1 MKQGLYFSSIGL
13 GGGSIVRKY
22 PDKTTV
28 GPDSVGYKFLE
39 NALVFGGDIPTA
51 TDFTVAGNLD
61 VDIGDAHFVKGV
73 VTQKDVAE
81 YKATVKKMLERVVD
95 KMKTSPEDL
104 VVLLV
109 GGGAVIAPDELEG
122 ASRVM
127 KPKWSNVANAIGA
140 AMAGVSA
147 VIDTVKSTETK
158 STKELLIEISED
170 AIKKAVEAGASK
182 DTVGIVEIETLPLQ
196 VC

>member
-1 MKQGLYFSSIGL
+1 MKGI
-13 GGGSIVRKY
+13 
-22 PDKTTV
+22 
-28 GPDSVGYKFLE
+28 
-39 NALVFGGDIPTA
+39 
-51 TDFTVAGNLD
+51 
-61 VDIGDAHFVKGV
+61 

-81 YKATVKKMLERVVD
+81 YKATVKKMLERVID

-127 KPKWSNVANAIGA
+127 RPKWSSVANAIGA
-140 AMAGVSA
+140 AMARVSA

-158 STKELLIEISED
+158 NTKELLIEISED
-170 AIKKAVEAGASK
+170 AIKKAVQAGASK
-182 DTVGIVEIETLPLQ
+182 VGIVEIETLPLQ

>member
-1 MKQGLYFSSIGL
+1 
-13 GGGSIVRKY
+13 
-22 PDKTTV
+22 
-28 GPDSVGYKFLE
+28 
-39 NALVFGGDIPTA
+39 
-51 TDFTVAGNLD
+51 
-61 VDIGDAHFVKGV
+61 VKDV

-81 YKATVKKMLERVVD
+81 YKATVKKMLEKVIDR
-95 KMKTSPEDL
+95 MKISPEDL

-127 KPKWSNVANAIGA
+127 KPKWSSVANAIGA
-140 AMAGVSA
+140 AMARVGA
-147 VIDTVKSTETK
+147 VIDTVRSTETK
-158 STKELLIEISED
+158 STKELLIEISEN
-170 AIKKAVEAGASK
+170 AIKKAVQAGASK

>member
-1 MKQGLYFSSIGL
+1 MK
-13 GGGSIVRKY
+13 
-22 PDKTTV
+22 D
-28 GPDSVGYKFLE
+28 
-39 NALVFGGDIPTA
+39 
-51 TDFTVAGNLD
+51 
-61 VDIGDAHFVKGV
+61 V

-81 YKATVKKMLERVVD
+81 YKATVKKMLEKVIDR
-95 KMKTSPEDL
+95 MKISPEDL

-127 KPKWSNVANAIGA
+127 KPKWSSVANAIGA
-140 AMAGVSA
+140 AMARVGA
-147 VIDTVKSTETK
+147 VIDTVRSTETK
-158 STKELLIEISED
+158 STKELLIEISEN
-170 AIKKAVEAGASK
+170 AIKKAVQAGASK